1 MDEKDKD
8 IVETKDSLRPWPTSK
23 EIGSACATA
32 IHVPDGLT
40 DIQVRD
46 HVRERYLVQISSG
59 QTAGNLVR
67 IGHLGATARPML
79 MVAGL
84 AALGQGLADL
94 GATVDVGAGV
104 TAAMASLSGS
114 TS

>member
-1 MDEKDKD
+1 
-8 IVETKDSLRPWPTSK
+8 
-23 EIGSACATA
+23 
-32 IHVPDGLT
+32 LT